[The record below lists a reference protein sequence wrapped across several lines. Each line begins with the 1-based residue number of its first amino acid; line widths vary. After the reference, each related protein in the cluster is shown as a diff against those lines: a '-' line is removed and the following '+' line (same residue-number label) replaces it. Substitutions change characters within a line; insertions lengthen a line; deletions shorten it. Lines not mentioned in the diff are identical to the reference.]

1 MTLNF
6 PTINRTAYKRRERE
20 IGLAIEEVASNSC
33 QMVLGNEVEIEK
45 ANGRTPDHDGL
56 MPLSVSYDMQWLKR
70 RRAND
75 SLTGHGAIM
84 RYKTKKV
91 LHFSSPYKSCR
102 TCEAARSNGKEPG
115 QHDCRQNHTGS
126 SKSMKAEIG
135 VRLFNQTPKQGVKY
149 SVFIGDDGSST
160 IAKIR
165 EEVKYSVEKWSDSS
179 HAVRPLVS
187 HLHKMSSEKNNS
199 PGE

>member
-1 MTLNF
+1 MCKSYFCGMPQMCQVKPNFYLRQHRSGKRGPGAYNINTRIALGAFDSGIGYTHVNSFLMTLNV
-6 PTINRTAYKRRERE
+6 PTINRTAYKRRQRE

-91 LHFSSPYKSCR
+91 LHFSSP
-102 TCEAARSNGKEPG
+102 N
-115 QHDCRQNHTGS
+115 
-126 SKSMKAEIG
+126 
-135 VRLFNQTPKQGVKY
+135 
-149 SVFIGDDGSST
+149 
-160 IAKIR
+160 
-165 EEVKYSVEKWSDSS
+165 
-179 HAVRPLVS
+179 
-187 HLHKMSSEKNNS
+187 
-199 PGE
+199 